1 MLFRITPYIT
11 PIDEHFLR
19 KVFVVRVSGV
29 KEGLMSAA
37 IMVRHNYQVAFR
49 GTLSSLWLI
58 ETCQSQCDEYP
69 QCNNNRSASDIGLAF
84 LTLYMCVS

>member
-11 PIDEHFLR
+11 PIDEHIPS
-19 KVFVVRVSGV
+19 KVFVARVSGV

-49 GTLSSLWLI
+49 GILS
-58 ETCQSQCDEYP
+58 
-69 QCNNNRSASDIGLAF
+69 
-84 LTLYMCVS
+84 